1 MVKGITHILINNVNF
16 QNEAGKNKAAA
27 KYKAYPVVCAQPEE
41 PPYSV
46 VRQTSYVP
54 MQCMTGRPTTY
65 EASFVVASYHKNFED
80 CEDLDSA
87 VRDALDRQSGTHNGV
102 VFQLITHENTQDG
115 DYDVNRGCYVKVSS
129 FNAVVN
135 EDHST

>member
-1 MVKGITHILINNVNF
+1 MVKGITHILKSNVTF
-16 QNEAGKNKAAA
+16 QNEAGQNKAVA

-54 MQCMTGRPTTY
+54 RQCMTGRPTTY
-65 EASFVVASYHKNFED
+65 DASFFVSSYHKNFED

-87 VRDALDRQSGTHNGV
+87 VRDALDRQSGTHNGIA
-102 VFQLITHENTQDG
+102 FQLITHEDTEDG
-115 DYDVNRGCYVKVSS
+115 NYDEGRGCYVKVSR
-129 FNAVVN
+129 FNAVVDEN
-135 EDHST
+135 HST

>member
-1 MVKGITHILINNVNF
+1 MVRGITFILKNNVNF
-16 QNEAGKNKAAA
+16 QNEAGQNKAGV
-27 KYKAYPVVCAQPEE
+27 KYKAFPVVSGQDEQ

-54 MQCMTGRPTTY
+54 RQCASGQPTSY
-65 EASFVVASYHKNFED
+65 DGAFLVASYHKNFED

-102 VFQLITHENTQDG
+102 VFQLITHEDTVDG
-115 DYDVNRGCYVKVSS
+115 DYDVDRGCYVKVSR

-135 EDHST
+135 ENHST